1 MVKWFLTSLLP
12 LRFSNKT
19 AGNRWLQTEKMPPPS
34 SVAEVQQSKT
44 RVPGTL
50 LLLPEEGLPPSSP
63 VAIFPS
69 VLSGWFQNSL
79 LRMRTHLVSPGHRLS
94 PPSNYHDSGVRWKG
108 PDSIQSFATTLC
120 LLTGCPFC
128 KHAESGRYSSESSLC
143 TQSFGQSQG
152 VQKERKAVVE
162 FLGQKWFERSSSHFS
177 RSVWWWWQALCC
189 GFC

>member
-1 MVKWFLTSLLP
+1 MVANRKNASPLISCGGSAVQDQGAGYITATAWGGPASQFTSSHLLLCP
-12 LRFSNKT
+12 LRVIPEFSST
-19 AGNRWLQTEKMPPPS
+19 DEDS
-34 SVAEVQQSKT
+34 SCVT
-44 RVPGTL
+44 W
-50 LLLPEEGLPPSSP
+50 SSP
-63 VAIFPS
+63 KS
-69 VLSGWFQNSL
+69 SL
-79 LRMRTHLVSPGHRLS
+79 QLPWLWGQVEGRH
-94 PPSNYHDSGVRWKG
+94 
-108 PDSIQSFATTLC
+108 SIQSFAMTLC

-128 KHAESGRYSSESSLC
+128 KYAESGRYSSESSLC